1 MSSQSI
7 KIYYHDGFEVM
18 AIVREEDFTFCRK
31 KLENNYASYTN
42 HVDMNRLYIVANSP
56 TKSNDPQG
64 RQPEVT
70 DPSTMIAKGNILQ

>member
-18 AIVREEDFTFCRK
+18 PIVREEDFTFCRK

-42 HVDMNRLYIVANSP
+42 QVDMNRLYIVANSP
-56 TKSNDPQG
+56 TNSND
-64 RQPEVT
+64 
-70 DPSTMIAKGNILQ
+70 AKVIRFLGKICFLVFPV